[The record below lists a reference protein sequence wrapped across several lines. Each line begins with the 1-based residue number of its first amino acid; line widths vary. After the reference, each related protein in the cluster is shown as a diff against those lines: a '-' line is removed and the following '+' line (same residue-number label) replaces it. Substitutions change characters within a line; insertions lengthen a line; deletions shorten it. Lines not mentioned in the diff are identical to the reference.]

1 MRYPD
6 MKGSMGGPYQRRY
19 THWIRMRKG
28 ECHMKVRE
36 KGTCNM
42 IRETALGMKS
52 RVLISI
58 PEPSMASWKM
68 ASPKLHL

>member
-1 MRYPD
+1 
-6 MKGSMGGPYQRRY
+6 
-19 THWIRMRKG
+19 
-28 ECHMKVRE
+28 MKVRE

-52 RVLISI
+52 RVPISI